1 MKFLF
6 DFFPAAAF
14 LIAMFIPENREEGIY
29 LATKVIIVTSFLQIV
44 ISWAITRKIEK
55 QYVLIFLVVLV
66 LGSMTLFLHDE
77 RFIKWKPTIVF
88 WLFSTICLG
97 SEFIGKNNIP
107 QKLMGHMF
115 DAPALVWLRVN
126 ISLVTFFVVLGLL
139 NIYVAYNFATE
150 TWAFFKVFGVMAIN
164 FVFILGLVMYLS
176 RYMIEVETEKKD

>member
-44 ISWAITRKIEK
+44 ISWLITRKIEK
-55 QYVLIFLVVLV
+55 QYVLIFLVVLI
-66 LGSMTLFLHDE
+66 LGSATLFLHDE

-88 WLFSTICLG
+88 WIFSLICLG
-97 SEFIGKNNIP
+97 SQFIGKNNIP

-115 DAPALVWLRVN
+115 NAPMPVWFKVN
-126 ISLVTFFVVLGLL
+126 ISLVLFFIALGFI
-139 NIYVAYNFATE
+139 NIYVAHNYETE
-150 TWAFFKVFGVMAIN
+150 TWAFFKVFGIMGIN

-176 RYMIEVETEKKD
+176 RYMIEQEEKE